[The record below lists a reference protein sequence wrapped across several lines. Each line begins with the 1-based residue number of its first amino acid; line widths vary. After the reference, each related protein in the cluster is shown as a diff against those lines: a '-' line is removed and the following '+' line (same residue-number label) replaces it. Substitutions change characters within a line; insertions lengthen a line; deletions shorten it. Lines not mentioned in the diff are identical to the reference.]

1 MFTSNSVRHPWQRT
15 LTSLSARR
23 AVFSLCLLLFL
34 PAVVS
39 AGESPDVV
47 RVTGFD
53 VRNVE
58 VQGAVDVEISQG
70 ATAELLVRGSPA
82 SLSPEPFHVRGQTL
96 VLGTPAGS
104 TQALGGVAFK
114 LTLPTLESVLIAGS
128 GDVFVRPLEVATF
141 TLRIDGTG
149 DAHLFALRAEK
160 ARIDMRGAG
169 DVQVAELS
177 VPQLQL
183 RLSGAGDI
191 QLGPLQTESLE
202 AVVNGAGDIAA
213 AGEGRTAEVS
223 VTVVGSGDVDFSG
236 LDIGEAYVTVI
247 GSGGVRLG
255 PSSRLQATIMG
266 SGDITY
272 AGEPDIDQ
280 NVIGSGQLQQ
290 E

>member
-1 MFTSNSVRHPWQRT
+1 MFT
-15 LTSLSARR
+15 LTPARYPR
-23 AVFSLCLLLFL
+23 LHALTALCRPSAVFSFCLLLVA
-34 PAVVS
+34 PALVS
-39 AGESPDVV
+39 AGQDPDVL

-58 VQGAVDVEISQG
+58 VQGGVDVEISQG
-70 ATAELLVRGSPA
+70 ATAELLLRGSPA

-104 TQALGGVAFK
+104 TRAAGGVAFK
-114 LTLPTLESVLIAGS
+114 LTLPTLESVLVAGS

-141 TLRIDGTG
+141 TLRVDGTG
-149 DAHLFALRAEK
+149 DAHLYALRADK

-177 VPQLQL
+177 VPRLQL

-223 VTVVGSGDVDFSG
+223 VTVVGSGDVNFAALVID
-236 LDIGEAYVTVI
+236 EANVTVV
-247 GSGGVRLG
+247 GSGSVRLG